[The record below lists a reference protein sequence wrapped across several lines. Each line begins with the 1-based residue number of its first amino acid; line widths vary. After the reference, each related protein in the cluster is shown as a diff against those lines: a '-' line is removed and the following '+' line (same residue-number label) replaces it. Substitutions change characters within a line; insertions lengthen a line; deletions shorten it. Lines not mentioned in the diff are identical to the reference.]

1 MLDNSAVVTRS
12 PHALQRWNMNP
23 QATRTAHTLTALAV
37 IAGCAGFA
45 LADVSRYSVSSTRNL
60 DFGQPD
66 GDLAAT
72 DLDVANNQPGKI
84 TAGIPGEEPAKFAPG
99 GLSVTN
105 LTNINWILSGDPSG
119 NSYAVTRGDAAQR
132 GPSPAGPVP
141 APGALVVLA
150 AAALARRNR
159 R

>member
-1 MLDNSAVVTRS
+1 MN
-12 PHALQRWNMNP
+12 LQT
-23 QATRTAHTLTALAV
+23 TRTARTMTALAAL
-37 IAGCAGFA
+37 AGCAGIA
-45 LADVSRYSVSSTRNL
+45 LADAHRFSVSSQRNL
-60 DFGQPD
+60 DFGPPD

-105 LTNINWILSGDPSG
+105 LTNTNWTLSGEPSG
-119 NSYAVTRGDAAQR
+119 NSFTVTRNDVSQR
-132 GPSPAGPVP
+132 GPSAPGPVP

-150 AAALARRNR
+150 AAALTRRNR